1 MRSIEVYTYE
11 MAAHLDKDGLRSE
24 REYGEL
30 VEKFEQRVTGLIV
43 AKNPGAQ
50 VFFVESTQENP
61 PWVQE
66 ILLEVLKESS

>member
-30 VEKFEQRVTGLIV
+30 VEKFEQRVTGLMV
-43 AKNPGAQ
+43 AKNPGAYAT
-50 VFFVESTQENP
+50 SCKTP
-61 PWVQE
+61 D
-66 ILLEVLKESS
+66 